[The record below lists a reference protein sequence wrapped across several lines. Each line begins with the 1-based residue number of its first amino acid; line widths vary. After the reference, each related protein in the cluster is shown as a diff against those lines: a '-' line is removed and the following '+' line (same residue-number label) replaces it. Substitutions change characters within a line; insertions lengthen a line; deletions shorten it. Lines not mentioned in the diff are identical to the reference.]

1 MEEER
6 KNVEYEEVLDAEIDD
21 IWDILFP
28 YMVEKKE
35 KLRKLDDAELN
46 KPRRHMR
53 FLTM

>member
-1 MEEER
+1 MEDKR
-6 KNVEYEEVLDAEIDD
+6 KAIEYEEVLDSEIDD

-28 YMVEKKE
+28 YMAEKKE
-35 KLRKLDDAELN
+35 RLKKLDETEKN

>member
-1 MEEER
+1 VEEKR
-6 KNVEYEEVLDAEIDD
+6 KNIQYEEVLDAEIDD

-35 KLRKLDDAELN
+35 KLRKLDDTEHK